1 MHDLIMLKCAKLQC
15 AFCIFFKMI
24 MPTTSIHLN
33 ILFTK
38 YVHRTFDFV
47 NFFSPAQGMFR
58 HFQTV
63 LKKNQYIILP
73 IINTYLAGDQKQFS
87 YGSLLKL
94 TGKKTLQQRTF
105 TQRCKT
111 FYLINQVKS
120 SAKKR
125 FVEYL
130 LCIVFREAKHTL
142 WVCMQY
148 QYVAEVN
155 TWVSG

>member
-38 YVHRTFDFV
+38 YVHRTFDLSI
-47 NFFSPAQGMFR
+47 FSVRPKGCFTIFIWCSNEQLHYSISLETIF
-58 HFQTV
+58 
-63 LKKNQYIILP
+63 KKATP
-73 IINTYLAGDQKQFS
+73 ETDR
-87 YGSLLKL
+87 
-94 TGKKTLQQRTF
+94 KKPLQQRTF

-130 LCIVFREAKHTL
+130 LCIVFREAKYTL
-142 WVCMQY
+142 WVCSSTSIM
-148 QYVAEVN
+148 
-155 TWVSG
+155 